1 MPNSSSAIKRMKTTV
16 TRTETNR
23 VRKGR
28 IATSRRNFN
37 DALFH
42 ADKDK
47 AASSYREFCSALDK
61 ATKSGVVKSNTA
73 DRSKAR
79 AAKKLST
86 MG

>member
-1 MPNSSSAIKRMKTTV
+1 MPNSKSAIKRMITTES
-16 TRTETNR
+16 RTATNR

-28 IATSRRNFN
+28 VATSRKSFN
-37 DALFH
+37 EALFH

-47 AASSYREFCSALDK
+47 AASSYRDFCSALDK

-79 AAKKLST
+79 AAKKLAA